1 MARAIVHRA
10 RGAGFDMISR
20 IWRHALVWSAAIMV
34 SGCVHAPPI
43 GLDPT
48 VQVAELDQLPVPEAG
63 DMKAGR
69 REYFIGPG
77 DKLTIDVFGVTE
89 LSRSVV
95 TDIDGNFSFPL
106 IGLVQSNGRRPND
119 IAAEIENRLRG
130 QYVLQPQVTVSVA
143 EAASQM
149 VTVGGQVKSPGEYG
163 AGASRSLM
171 RAVALAGGTDQ
182 FAKLDEVLVFRDVG
196 SKRYI
201 GVYSLKAIQ
210 RGNIADPDI
219 YPNDVI
225 LVGDSAARRNLDTL
239 LKVLPLGLGIAVL
252 VQNFVR

>member
-1 MARAIVHRA
+1 
-10 RGAGFDMISR
+10 MIASF
-20 IWRHALVWSAAIMV
+20 WRHALFCAAVIML
-34 SGCVHAPPI
+34 SGCAHAPPL

-48 VQVAELDQLPVPEAG
+48 VQLVKLDQLPVPEAA
-63 DMKAGR
+63 DAKAGR

-95 TDIDGNFSFPL
+95 TDIDGNFAYPL
-106 IGLVQSNGRRPND
+106 IGLVQSNGRRPNE

-163 AGASRSLM
+163 AVASRSLV
-171 RAVALAGGTDQ
+171 RAVALAGGPDQ

-201 GVYSLKAIQ
+201 GVYSLSAIQ
-210 RGNIADPDI
+210 RGNYADPDI

-225 LVGDSAARRNLDTL
+225 LVGDSPARRNLDIVLKL
-239 LKVLPLGLGIAVL
+239 LPVGLSLAALVL
-252 VQNFVR
+252 QFTR